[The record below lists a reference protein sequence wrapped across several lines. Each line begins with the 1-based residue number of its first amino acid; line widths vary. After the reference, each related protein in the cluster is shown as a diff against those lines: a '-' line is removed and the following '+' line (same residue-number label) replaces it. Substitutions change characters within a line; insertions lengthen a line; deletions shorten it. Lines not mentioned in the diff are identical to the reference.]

1 MPRNLIRRALFALS
15 LTASV
20 FGSFANAD
28 DKPSRLLYVAEP
40 GIRNYLEY
48 GGHGLLVFDM
58 DRGFAFVKRI
68 KTSGLDNEG
77 KPDNVKGVCACA
89 RTGRIYVVTTK
100 TLTCL
105 DLETEK
111 ILWERPYLGGCDRM
125 AIAPDGSNLYVP
137 SFESDHWHVVAGDDG
152 HIIAKIVPKSGSHNT
167 VYGLDG
173 KHAYLAGLKSSFLTV
188 ADTSTHTVSKTVGP
202 FSASIRP
209 FTVDGRQQ
217 KCYVNVNALLGFEI
231 GDLTTGKKL
240 ARIEVTGFSPGP
252 VKRHGC
258 PSHGIGLTP
267 DEKEVWVVDGY
278 NKQVHIF
285 DNTVS
290 PPKQVA
296 SVLLRDE
303 PGWITFSLDGKTAML
318 STGEMID
325 TGTRKIVAALKDEN
339 GGIVMSEKMVEIQFQ
354 NGKPVRNGDQFGLG
368 RVGAPAEK

>member
-1 MPRNLIRRALFALS
+1 MLIRRVLFALFV
-15 LTASV
+15 TVSV
-20 FGSFANAD
+20 FASFARAD
-28 DKPSRLLYVAEP
+28 DKTSRLLYVAEP

-58 DRGFAFVKRI
+58 DHGFAFVKRI

-89 RTGRIYVVTTK
+89 RTGRIYVVSTK

-152 HIIAKIVPKSGSHNT
+152 HILAKIVPKSGSHNT

-173 KHAYLAGLKSSFLTV
+173 KRAYLAGLKSSLLTV
-188 ADTSTHTVSKTVGP
+188 ADTSTHTAVKTVGP

-209 FTVDGRQQ
+209 FTIDGRQQ

-240 ARIEVTGFSPGP
+240 AHVEVTGFSPGP

-285 DNTVS
+285 DNSAS

-296 SVLLRDE
+296 SVALRDE
-303 PGWITFSLDGKTAML
+303 PGWITFSIDGHYAML

-368 RVGAPAEK
+368 RVGAPADR